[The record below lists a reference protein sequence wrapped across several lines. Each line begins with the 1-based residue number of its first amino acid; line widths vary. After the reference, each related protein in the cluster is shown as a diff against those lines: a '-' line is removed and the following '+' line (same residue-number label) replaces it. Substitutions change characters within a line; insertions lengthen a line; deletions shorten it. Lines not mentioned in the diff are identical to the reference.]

1 VKQENTT
8 NTTGPSNVAGKKKNQ
23 MMKVAEYACNI
34 SNADDFF
41 GENNTLVKNEEDEE
55 MHDVSDGKE

>member
-1 VKQENTT
+1 
-8 NTTGPSNVAGKKKNQ
+8 

-41 GENNTLVKNEEDEE
+41 GENNTLDKNEEDEE
-55 MHDVSDGKE
+55 MQDVSDGKE